1 MARRPH
7 VLLIDELSF
16 SLAPAICDRLFA
28 TIRDFADQGRLCVAA
43 SSSWMR
49 SPRRAAPGCAA
60 RGEQFLE
67 AQPAARASSVGAV
80 TIF

>member
-49 SPRRAAPGCAA
+49 SPRRAVLGSAA
-60 RGEQFLE
+60 RGARVQRRCGHHILTES
-67 AQPAARASSVGAV
+67 AAR
-80 TIF
+80 